1 MQVFLVFFLV
11 LWEGIFCYW
20 WYLTAFPVIPQS
32 HYLSAGQRS
41 WMSLVIVYTSLTVF
55 EFLIFQFV
63 LCVYVFN
70 ICSFYWNTYSHV
82 TRHTIKSCYFI
93 MTVLFLNHEV
103 ILVFSNTSH
112 GFSRPV
118 LFAYTL
124 FSLSNFQACA
134 PPFFFPFHLFV
145 LQHHL
150 RWMISVSQ
158 IRPWWTF

>member
-1 MQVFLVFFLV
+1 MQVFCFLV
-11 LWEGIFCYW
+11 CFFGVMKGNFLLLMIPHCFSCNSSVSLSFCRTKI
-20 WYLTAFPVIPQS
+20 LNVIS
-32 HYLSAGQRS
+32 HC
-41 WMSLVIVYTSLTVF
+41 IHVF
-55 EFLIFQFV
+55 DCVWISHFSVCFV
-63 LCVYVFN
+63 CVYVFN

-82 TRHTIKSCYFI
+82 TRHAIKSCYFI

-134 PPFFFPFHLFV
+134 PPFFFLFV
-145 LQHHL
+145 CLFCNTVWDEWLVSL
-150 RWMISVSQ
+150 R
-158 IRPWWTF
+158 